1 LHQQVNKEFTMSQT
15 APEQLDKASPQVVL
29 QLLEEAKQRVE
40 RANTRR
46 NAIQAKLEASRQLY
60 ADALKDAQGLVDAR
74 REKKRHED
82 LLVPGTEVNLDL
94 LRAILVR
101 EEAENAKAVAEFVR
115 AADHYESVIA
125 RIEKA
130 LNDPE
135 ALNELLLTLK
145 PATPT
150 TSAAA
155 AAAEV
160 AVVEAPRQAVQFNED
175 DI

>member
-1 LHQQVNKEFTMSQT
+1 MSQT

-60 ADALKDAQGLVDAR
+60 ADALKEAQGLVDAR

-130 LNDPE
+130 LSDPE

-145 PATPT
+145 PATPA
-150 TSAAA
+150 TSAAP

-160 AVVEAPRQAVQFNED
+160 AVVEAPQQAVQFNED